1 MHNRMPSRRHQ
12 ASETKLR
19 TDRGETVPAQGET
32 QQPVPRMPHER
43 DESAQSQASAEP
55 SAQRIGQAAYDDLE
69 RGLVDTDKGPVLDKA
84 YDKVR
89 EGAEDPVKKFRP

>member
-1 MHNRMPSRRHQ
+1 MHHRMPSRRRQ
-12 ASETKLR
+12 ATESKPQPQK
-19 TDRGETVPAQGET
+19 GETIPVQGET
-32 QQPVPRMPHER
+32 QHGAPRLPHER

-55 SAQRIGQAAYDDLE
+55 SGRRMGQAAYDDLE
-69 RGLVDTDKGPVLDKA
+69 RGLVDTDKGPVLDKT